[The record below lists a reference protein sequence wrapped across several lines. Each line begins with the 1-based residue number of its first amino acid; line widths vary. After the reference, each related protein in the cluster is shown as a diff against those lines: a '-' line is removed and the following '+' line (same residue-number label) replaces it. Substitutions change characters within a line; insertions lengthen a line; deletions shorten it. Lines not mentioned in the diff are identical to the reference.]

1 MFITPSFEATDRG
14 SIMTVEELI
23 NKLQAMPQQSTI
35 QLIIDSSEECMR
47 VWSKGDGTFSVEKDE
62 YEDSVVNIYA
72 EDLL

>member
-1 MFITPSFEATDRG
+1 
-14 SIMTVEELI
+14 MTVEELI

-47 VWSKGDGTFSVEKDE
+47 VWSKGDGTFSVEKDK
-62 YEDSVVNIYA
+62 YEDNVVNIYA